1 MLRAA
6 GVAFAPL
13 FNEKMQQ
20 NYDISVL
27 LKQAAKVS
35 AALAVPANA
44 KRQQQKQQEQQ
55 GAEATAENKHHITC
69 NYFP

>member
-20 NYDISVL
+20 NCDISVL

-44 KRQQQKQQEQQ
+44 KRQQQ
-55 GAEATAENKHHITC
+55 
-69 NYFP
+69 